1 MSEIL
6 TLGIETSCDET
17 SASVVRNGREVLS
30 NEISSQIELHKEYG
44 GVVPEIASR
53 KHIEL
58 IIQVIDKALRT
69 AGVRSDQV
77 DLIGVTNGPGLIGAL
92 LVGLSAAKGLAF
104 ALQKPL
110 IGVHHIEGHISANF
124 IQHPDLKPPFLCLVV
139 SGGHSH
145 IIQCEDYGVFRIL
158 GRTRDDAAGEAFD
171 KISRAI
177 GLGYPGGPAIDR
189 AAKDGNPE
197 AFRFPRVR
205 LSGSLDFSFSGLKTA
220 VLNELNRKKSKE
232 EPIPVADIAAS
243 FQKAAV
249 DILVE
254 NTIRAYEADPCGKI
268 ALAGG
273 VAANSLLRASLK
285 AAAEAAGASFYC
297 PAPVLCTDN
306 GAMIA
311 CAAYYA
317 WQKGR
322 TADLSLNAY
331 ANRSI
336 EDLNG

>member
-1 MSEIL
+1 M
-6 TLGIETSCDET
+6 
-17 SASVVRNGREVLS
+17 
-30 NEISSQIELHKEYG
+30 
-44 GVVPEIASR
+44 
-53 KHIEL
+53 
-58 IIQVIDKALRT
+58 
-69 AGVRSDQV
+69 
-77 DLIGVTNGPGLIGAL
+77 
-92 LVGLSAAKGLAF
+92 
-104 ALQKPL
+104 
-110 IGVHHIEGHISANF
+110 
-124 IQHPDLKPPFLCLVV
+124 
-139 SGGHSH
+139 
-145 IIQCEDYGVFRIL
+145 
-158 GRTRDDAAGEAFD
+158 
-171 KISRAI
+171 
-177 GLGYPGGPAIDR
+177 
-189 AAKDGNPE
+189 
-197 AFRFPRVR
+197 
-205 LSGSLDFSFSGLKTA
+205 
-220 VLNELNRKKSKE
+220 
-232 EPIPVADIAAS
+232 ADIAAS